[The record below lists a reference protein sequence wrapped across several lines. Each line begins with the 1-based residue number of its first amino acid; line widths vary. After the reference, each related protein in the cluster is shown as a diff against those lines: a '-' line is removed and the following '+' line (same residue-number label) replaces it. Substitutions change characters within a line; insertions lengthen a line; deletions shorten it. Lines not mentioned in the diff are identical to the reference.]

1 MTSSL
6 TGRGLKDLPM
16 RGGVYSSIDGSQ
28 KMEMQKTCS
37 LAEAKEAGI
46 VWGKELLQKGADTI
60 VESIRNF
67 GKNS

>member
-28 KMEMQKTCS
+28 NR
-37 LAEAKEAGI
+37 
-46 VWGKELLQKGADTI
+46 LQGLP
-60 VESIRNF
+60 
-67 GKNS
+67 